1 MDNMALISFLGLDKK
16 VDNNILLKKIHL
28 SRSNMTFPKNIIE
41 EIETIYLETND
52 IRFFNEL
59 IWLCK
64 GDISMIPKSINKFN
78 FHFRNGLY
86 MHNFK
91 FTEYK
96 YENIRPKS
104 IVFNEDK
111 IALIGNPLFFLIPF
125 FKLLKL
131 GVRPDVIH
139 VKYHPNKYLKI
150 LLDIFYPIF
159 KIIFGNSYSTIEIE
173 NESDLSCF
181 SIQKKYDIGF
191 HKLPFIIKRNVLS
204 SFKKGLI
211 NDHWGA
217 LPFLKGRSTIFY
229 SKLLGIPL
237 TITNHIIDEDIDSG
251 HILNY
256 YKLKSKFIGL
266 QIKLGFS
273 TRLIE
278 SLYLL
283 SKLKFK
289 KINNKEG
296 LVFYEAHP
304 WLIKKINI

>member
-16 VDNNILLKKIHL
+16 VDKNILLKKIHL
-28 SRSNMTFPKNIIE
+28 SRSKMTFPKNIIE

-104 IVFNEDK
+104 IVFNENK

-150 LLDIFYPIF
+150 LLDIFFSIF
-159 KIIFGNSYSTIEIE
+159 KIIFGNSYYTIDIE
-173 NESDLSCF
+173 NKSDLKYF

-191 HKLPFIIKRNVLS
+191 H
-204 SFKKGLI
+204 
-211 NDHWGA
+211 D
-217 LPFLKGRSTIFY
+217 FY
-229 SKLLGIPL
+229 S
-237 TITNHIIDEDIDSG
+237 
-251 HILNY
+251 
-256 YKLKSKFIGL
+256 
-266 QIKLGFS
+266 
-273 TRLIE
+273 
-278 SLYLL
+278 
-283 SKLKFK
+283 
-289 KINNKEG
+289 
-296 LVFYEAHP
+296 
-304 WLIKKINI
+304 